1 MKSITKIAPL
11 AIVLSLLTAGVSA
24 QTSDDLAAQARQLES
39 QVAEIAEGTYD
50 QASIELLR
58 SLATTYARLQQVE
71 EAYVAYTDAL
81 QAIRIAEGL
90 ASESQLQLLDE
101 FNVLLFEQQDW
112 ETLDAHFHLSTDIAA
127 RLYGPADPRYQDA
140 ARTLASWKIRA
151 FQTGLYEGRGDRSIQ
166 QAAEIY
172 RGFAEHLDADAP
184 DYEQKLATYLSAR
197 GLAYFYSASHVASLP
212 LEEFRAA
219 PQYNNVQS
227 CIPTI
232 LSIDGSAQPSA
243 AACQVNQ
250 SSDPEYFA
258 SQQREKSQAVRGHL
272 GNMRQ
277 SFQEAIEAVDANPN
291 ASLRDRAI
299 AILNYGDANMLAEDY
314 QRARSQYARAYELL
328 SFNEESIKL
337 RDELMDQ
344 PTKAFQGVIGELRF
358 DNRLQGNVALGTIS
372 FDVSDRGEIQ
382 NIDIQGSEEALSQEN
397 IGAIAMMLGQAA
409 YRPRIVDGRPVA
421 SRITL
426 SAADL

>member
-1 MKSITKIAPL
+1 MKPLIQNSCITL
-11 AIVLSLLTAGVSA
+11 LLVSLTVVCSA
-24 QTSDDLAAQARQLES
+24 QTEDLAAQARQLEE
-39 QVAEIAEGTYD
+39 QVAQIVEGTYD
-50 QASIELLR
+50 QASIEVLR
-58 SLATTYARLQQVE
+58 TLASTYARLQRHE
-71 EAYVAYTDAL
+71 EAYETYNEAL

-90 ASESQLQLLDE
+90 GSESQLSLLDE

-112 ETLDAHFHLSTDIAA
+112 ETLDTHFHLSTDIAA
-127 RLYGPADPRYQDA
+127 RVYGPGDSRYQDA
-140 ARTLASWKIRA
+140 ASTLASWKIRA

-166 QAAEIY
+166 QAADIY
-172 RGFAEHLDADAP
+172 RGFANRLDPAAP
-184 DYEQKLATYLSAR
+184 DYEQQLATYLSAR

-250 SSDPEYFA
+250 GSDPEIFA
-258 SQQREKSQAVRGHL
+258 SQQREKSQTVRGHL

-277 SFQEAIEAVDANPN
+277 SFQEAIEAVEANPN
-291 ASLRDRAI
+291 ASLRERAI
-299 AILNYGDANMLAEDY
+299 AILNYGDANMLAEDF

-337 RDELMDQ
+337 RNELMDQ
-344 PTKAFQGVIGELRF
+344 PTKAFEGIIGELRF

-372 FDVSDRGEIQ
+372 FDVSDRGEIE
-382 NIDIQGSEEALSQEN
+382 NIDIQGSEEALTREN
-397 IGAIAMMLGQAA
+397 IGAIAMMLDQAA